1 MFITYIAPLAPPS
14 SVTIS
19 GSNRVVY
26 TNRLSLTCSASGTV
40 NNYKWY
46 LNNNELITST
56 VSYIKSS
63 AQLSDSGSYRCK
75 ACNWAGCTSS
85 SSHTVNVIG
94 WFIQIVYHVVNSMT
108 EPLPVYQCVLCVRG
122 MLGIECCNMKHMHL
136 HAYMEV

>member
-19 GSNRVVY
+19 GSSRVVY
-26 TNRLSLTCSASGTV
+26 TNRLSLTCSASGIV
-40 NNYKWY
+40 DNIKWY
-46 LNNNELITST
+46 LDNNKLTTST
-56 VSYIKSS
+56 SRYYKSS
-63 AQLSDSGSYRCK
+63 AQLTDSGSYQCR

-85 SSHTVNVIG
+85 SSYTVTVIG

-122 MLGIECCNMKHMHL
+122 VLGIECCNIMHL